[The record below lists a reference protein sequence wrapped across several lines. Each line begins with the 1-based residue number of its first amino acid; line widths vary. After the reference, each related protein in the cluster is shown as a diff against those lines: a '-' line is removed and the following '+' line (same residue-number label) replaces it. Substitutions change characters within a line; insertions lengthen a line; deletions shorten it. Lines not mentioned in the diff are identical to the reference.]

1 MTRWSDLPESLTR
14 GPFLFRDAV
23 DAGVARSRLRAPDLR
38 HPHRGLYVAG
48 GEPRHVVARCEEIVS
63 LLGQELWFSHLTA
76 GRLWNFR
83 LPYAWSADEDLH
95 VMAVSDAAPMRRPG
109 IIGWETEVADLPRL
123 MLGMLPVIAPAD
135 VWAQLAVPG
144 ATGVD
149 PDTGSRRRL
158 TSDWLVAVGDYLLTG
173 PRIGRARVPLCTRDD
188 LMRAIQRRRR
198 KRGVKDL
205 ALALDRVRPGAH
217 SPRETLLRLG
227 LVDHGLPEPD
237 VQVPVVTAAGL
248 RHADLGYPDARLLLE
263 YQGDHHRTDRRQW
276 LEDLTRV
283 QLLQDAGYDVMVV
296 GAADIVPD
304 SAALAGRVRR
314 ALARARTRGA

>member
-1 MTRWSDLPESLTR
+1 
-14 GPFLFRDAV
+14 
-23 DAGVARSRLRAPDLR
+23 
-38 HPHRGLYVAG
+38 
-48 GEPRHVVARCEEIVS
+48 
-63 LLGQELWFSHLTA
+63 
-76 GRLWNFR
+76 
-83 LPYAWSADEDLH
+83 
-95 VMAVSDAAPMRRPG
+95 MAVSDAAPMRRPG

-304 SAALAGRVRR
+304 SAALAACPSRARPRTHARRVIREHGSRDFAYVARCGVSADIREVSRGPTDGGRVRSCPR
-314 ALARARTRGA
+314 CGARPRCPCAASTRPRGSAPPPRWPRPGRRPTGCCTPRGSRRS